1 MTRPAPPPANEDA
14 AAAPASRRRP
24 WFRREPID
32 LGEVLVETI
41 AVLLGVLIALAIDR
55 WHEQATE
62 QRNVASAVESIRAEI
77 GRNRD
82 AALAHRDH
90 LEAMAGRMEDMHP
103 ADARPAPCMGQPG
116 WAGVQLPMLMDTA
129 YEVAVATGALS
140 NMPYELASNV
150 GAAYGAQRYIQGMYD
165 TAGKMLLA
173 ERPVDVRMCT
183 NVAREMAAGSAGLA
197 GRYQALLDALP
208 PSR

>member
-1 MTRPAPPPANEDA
+1 MAIEARDEEMRTAGIRKVEEATQILGRPPTMAERMRQAGATDA
-14 AAAPASRRRP
+14 APTA
-24 WFRREPID
+24 
-32 LGEVLVETI
+32 
-41 AVLLGVLIALAIDR
+41 
-55 WHEQATE
+55 
-62 QRNVASAVESIRAEI
+62 
-77 GRNRD
+77 
-82 AALAHRDH
+82 
-90 LEAMAGRMEDMHP
+90 
-103 ADARPAPCMGQPG
+103 CMGYPG

-129 YEVAVATGALS
+129 YEVAVATGALA

-150 GAAYGAQRYIQGMYD
+150 GAAYGAQRYIHGMYD

>member
-1 MTRPAPPPANEDA
+1 MRPAPPPANDDA
-14 AAAPASRRRP
+14 AEARPRRVP

-32 LGEVLVETI
+32 LGDVLVQTI

-55 WHEQATE
+55 WHEQATQ
-62 QRNVASAVESIRAEI
+62 QRDVASAVESIRAEI

-90 LEAMAGRMEDMHP
+90 LQAMAGRMEQLHSGE
-103 ADARPAPCMGQPG
+103 AQPAPCMGQPG

-140 NMPYELASNV
+140 NMPYELASAV
-150 GAAYGAQRYIQGMYD
+150 GTAYGAQRYIQGMYD

-173 ERPVDVRMCT
+173 ERPADVRMCT

-197 GRYQALLDALP
+197 ERYQALLDALP

>member
-62 QRNVASAVESIRAEI
+62 QRNVASAVESISAARSHGRSRA
-77 GRNRD
+77 R
-82 AALAHRDH
+82 
-90 LEAMAGRMEDMHP
+90 
-103 ADARPAPCMGQPG
+103 
-116 WAGVQLPMLMDTA
+116 
-129 YEVAVATGALS
+129 
-140 NMPYELASNV
+140 
-150 GAAYGAQRYIQGMYD
+150 
-165 TAGKMLLA
+165 
-173 ERPVDVRMCT
+173 
-183 NVAREMAAGSAGLA
+183 
-197 GRYQALLDALP
+197 
-208 PSR
+208 